1 MIIAGLDLGVHL
13 GSAFCCLV
21 ATVVKWELSDV
32 KSAGTHLNSVYVKP
46 MLYNSILKQNGSD
59 FFLFSFFFCA
69 CDICIL
75 LHRKTKSGYGANF

>member
-1 MIIAGLDLGVHL
+1 
-13 GSAFCCLV
+13 
-21 ATVVKWELSDV
+21 V

-59 FFLFSFFFCA
+59 FFLFSFFFFCA